1 MARSRSFGWNSPT
14 TSSISIIKRKA
25 VSFSLF
31 FHPFLGSGVIL
42 VDQNILRSQRRSFFI
57 TKKTNFC
64 ILLTFCESFIL
75 LVSAALLKQL
85 NPLVTFWFS
94 LVLIF
99 LVSTQLSQTNKI
111 VGKLVKEVDTSQH
124 CYDVTQWMVLA

>member
-64 ILLTFCESFIL
+64 VLLTFCESFIL
-75 LVSAALLKQL
+75 FVAAVLKQL

-99 LVSTQLSQTNKI
+99 LVSTQLLQTNKI

-124 CYDVTQWMVLA
+124 CDDVTQWMVLA

>member
-1 MARSRSFGWNSPT
+1 MARSRSFEWNSPT
-14 TSSISIIKRKA
+14 TSSISIIKEKQS
-25 VSFSLF
+25 VSLF
-31 FHPFLGSGVIL
+31 FHPFLGSEVIL

>member
-1 MARSRSFGWNSPT
+1 MARSRSFEWNSPT
-14 TSSISIIKRKA
+14 TSSISIIKEKQS
-25 VSFSLF
+25 VSLF

>member
-14 TSSISIIKRKA
+14 TSSISIIKRKKS
-25 VSFSLF
+25 VSLF

-124 CYDVTQWMVLA
+124 RPMTLHSGWY